1 MKLKGAGFLPI
12 FAIAFFFSSAFSDK
26 LVEVSVQ
33 ITKLRFLPSASS
45 DTRGF
50 ARQGQRF
57 VVDAESGPWYRIR
70 LYNSIVWISKDAVT
84 VLESS
89 ETPPP
94 NAIVRAR
101 SATPA
106 TPGQANGTR
115 PPTIRSGAPTGGPVG
130 TPPTVQT
137 AEASTTQ
144 TSVVTDSLKPAT
156 SATADSPAFG
166 QTQVPRPMPT
176 FKPGRP
182 APLAGQYAV
191 RQQKKEVKPTATRTW
206 ISQFSRMPQVPSGE
220 AASELGFFKIVTMD
234 ASVVYWPETSARLLV
249 KAKRGD
255 FFVVRETTDTWC
267 KIVVR
272 DTAGWVLRVK
282 GAITDKPETRLF
294 DEFQVIL
301 AIAAFIILIAL
312 ITLVVILI
320 LRRARRKPQRLE
332 AFHAFIISK
341 TPPTIQCII
350 SNKTISLEKYLQAIG
365 FSVRTVHDLAAAQR
379 HVVKAVT
386 DIVFIDWNISDDIPG
401 TVEVL
406 FANFEE
412 QKLPLAIFF
421 NVPDLSSIPLIPVL
435 LRAYHLGASFS
446 DHDISKLITPTIL
459 SKTSPKSGAGSALEG
474 DIAEGNLPEILQFI
488 EIGKKTGCLLIET
501 TSPLGMIYF
510 NQGRI
515 VHSAAANN
523 LLGKD
528 AINLLL
534 GLTQGHFRFLL
545 NKEPKVMD
553 MNLSTLEVLME
564 WTKAEDEAHRD

>member
-1 MKLKGAGFLPI
+1 MKLKGAGFIPI
-12 FAIAFFFSSAFSDK
+12 FAIAFFFSSAFSEK

-50 ARQGQRF
+50 ARKGQRF

-70 LYNSIVWISKDAVT
+70 LYNSIVWISKDAVK

-89 ETPPP
+89 EAPPP
-94 NAIVRAR
+94 DAVVKAK
-101 SATPA
+101 STTPA
-106 TPGQANGTR
+106 TTGQVSGAH
-115 PPTIRSGAPTGGPVG
+115 PQTIRSGTAPVG
-130 TPPTVQT
+130 IQPSVQM

-144 TSVVTDSLKPAT
+144 TSAAPDSLKAAV
-156 SATADSPAFG
+156 SESVDSPASG
-166 QTQVPRPMPT
+166 QTPSSHTTPT
-176 FKPGRP
+176 FKPGRTTSP
-182 APLAGQYAV
+182 PVQYTAK
-191 RQQKKEVKPTATRTW
+191 QQKKEVKPTATRTW
-206 ISQFSRMPQVPSGE
+206 FSQFSRMPQVPSGE
-220 AASELGFFKIVTMD
+220 AGNELGFFKVVTMD

-282 GAITDKPETRLF
+282 GSITDKPEAGLV
-294 DEFQVIL
+294 DEFQIIL
-301 AIAAFIILIAL
+301 AIAVFIILIAL
-312 ITLVVILI
+312 VTLIVILI
-320 LRRARRKPQRLE
+320 LRRARSKPQRVE
-332 AFHAFIISK
+332 AFHAFIIAK
-341 TPPTIQCII
+341 TPPNIQCII

-379 HVVKAVT
+379 YVAKAIT

-406 FANFEE
+406 FANYDENK
-412 QKLPLAIFF
+412 QPLAIFF

-435 LRAYHLGASFS
+435 LRAYHLGSSFS

-459 SKTSPKSGAGSALEG
+459 SKTSPKAGAGSALEG
-474 DIAEGNLPEILQFI
+474 DIAEGNLPEIMQFI

-510 NQGRI
+510 NQGRM
-515 VHSAAANN
+515 VHAAAANN
-523 LLGKD
+523 LQGKD
-528 AINLLL
+528 AINSLL

-545 NKEPKVMD
+545 NKEPKVID
-553 MNLSTLEVLME
+553 LNLSTLEVLME

>member
-12 FAIAFFFSSAFSDK
+12 FVIALFFNSAFSEK

-50 ARQGQRF
+50 ARLGQRF

-70 LYNSIVWISKDAVT
+70 LYNSVVWISKDAVM
-84 VLESS
+84 VLENTEARPSAPVVKAKPP
-89 ETPPP
+89 TP
-94 NAIVRAR
+94 
-101 SATPA
+101 S
-106 TPGQANGTR
+106 TPGQISGTQ
-115 PPTIRSGAPTGGPVG
+115 PQTIRSGSGPG
-130 TPPTVQT
+130 TPAALQPAIQT
-137 AEASTTQ
+137 AEASTTPA
-144 TSVVTDSLKPAT
+144 SAASDSLKAAALEAT
-156 SATADSPAFG
+156 DSPAVS
-166 QTQVPRPMPT
+166 QTPLSRPTPT
-176 FKPGRP
+176 FRPGRP
-182 APLAGQYAV
+182 SYSSGQYAAK
-191 RQQKKEVKPTATRTW
+191 QQKKEVKPTATRTW
-206 ISQFSRMPQVPSGE
+206 FSQFSGMPQVPSGE
-220 AASELGFFKIVTMD
+220 TGNELGFFQIVTVE
-234 ASVVYWPETSARLLV
+234 ASVVYWPETSAMLLV
-249 KAKRGD
+249 KAKKGD
-255 FFVVRETTDTWC
+255 FFVARETTDTWC

-282 GAITDKPETRLF
+282 GSLTDKPRVGRI

-301 AIAAFIILIAL
+301 AIAAFIIIIAL
-312 ITLVVILI
+312 VTLLVLLI
-320 LRRARRKPQRLE
+320 RRRTRGKPQRIE
-332 AFHAFIISK
+332 AFHAFIIAK
-341 TPPTIQCII
+341 MPPNIQCII

-365 FSVRTVHDLAAAQR
+365 FSVRTVHDLAAAHR
-379 HVVKAVT
+379 HVAKAVT

-412 QKLPLAIFF
+412 QKQPLAIFF

-459 SKTSPKSGAGSALEG
+459 SKTSPKTGAGSALEG

-488 EIGKKTGCLLIET
+488 EIGKKSGCLLIET

-515 VHSAAANN
+515 VHAAAANN
-523 LLGKD
+523 LQSKD
-528 AINLLL
+528 AINSLL

-545 NKEPKVMD
+545 NKEPKTMD
-553 MNLSTLEVLME
+553 LNLSTLEVLME
-564 WTKAEDEAHRD
+564 WTKAEDEAHRG

>member
-1 MKLKGAGFLPI
+1 MRLKGAGFLPI
-12 FAIAFFFSSAFSDK
+12 FVIALFINSAFGDK

-70 LYNSIVWISKDAVT
+70 LYNSIVWISKDAVK

-89 ETPPP
+89 EAPAATANARPVTPATGGTPPSTVRSGTGPVVPTIQPGGQSMAASTTRTSTVPDSPKPAATGESLIPAPTPPP
-94 NAIVRAR
+94 RVTRPAR
-101 SATPA
+101 TFS
-106 TPGQANGTR
+106 PGQ
-115 PPTIRSGAPTGGPVG
+115 
-130 TPPTVQT
+130 
-137 AEASTTQ
+137 
-144 TSVVTDSLKPAT
+144 
-156 SATADSPAFG
+156 SAAR
-166 QTQVPRPMPT
+166 QPR
-176 FKPGRP
+176 R
-182 APLAGQYAV
+182 
-191 RQQKKEVKPTATRTW
+191 EEKPTATQTW
-206 ISQFSRMPQVPSGE
+206 FSQFSRIPQVPSGE
-220 AASELGFFKIVTMD
+220 AGNELGFFQIDTMD
-234 ASVVYWPETSARLLV
+234 ASIVYWPETSAKLLV
-249 KAKRGD
+249 KAKKGD
-255 FFVVRETTDTWC
+255 IFFARETTDTWC

-282 GAITDKPETRLF
+282 GILTDKPKAKRI
-294 DEFQVIL
+294 DELLIILAVAAFLIFTALVIL
-301 AIAAFIILIAL
+301 L
-312 ITLVVILI
+312 VILV
-320 LRRARRKPQRLE
+320 RRRVRGKPKQAE
-332 AFHAFIISK
+332 AFHAFIIAK
-341 TPPTIQCII
+341 TPPNIQCII

-365 FSVRTVHDLAAAQR
+365 FSVRTAHDLGAAQR
-379 HVVKAVT
+379 HVAKSVT
-386 DIVFIDWNISDDIPG
+386 DIVFIDWNIADDIPG

-406 FANFEE
+406 FANFDE

-501 TSPLGMIYF
+501 ASPVGMIYF
-510 NQGRI
+510 TQGRI
-515 VHSAAANN
+515 VHAAAANN
-523 LLGKD
+523 LQGKD
-528 AINLLL
+528 AINSLL

-545 NKEPKVMD
+545 NKEPKISD
-553 MNLSTLEVLME
+553 LNLSTLEVLME

>member
-1 MKLKGAGFLPI
+1 MKLKGAGFIPI
-12 FAIAFFFSSAFSDK
+12 FAIAFFFSSAFSEK

-84 VLESS
+84 VLETS

-94 NAIVRAR
+94 NAVVKAR

-115 PPTIRSGAPTGGPVG
+115 PQTIRSGAATGAPVG
-130 TPPTVQT
+130 IPPTVQM

-144 TSVVTDSLKPAT
+144 TSAAPDSLKT
-156 SATADSPAFG
+156 ATAEAVDSPASS
-166 QTQVPRPMPT
+166 QMQSSHTSPT
-176 FKPGRP
+176 FKPGRTTSSP
-182 APLAGQYAV
+182 GQYAV

-206 ISQFSRMPQVPSGE
+206 FSQFSRMPQVPSGE
-220 AASELGFFKIVTMD
+220 AGKDLGFFKVLTLD
-234 ASVVYWPETSARLLV
+234 ASVVYWPETSARLLA

-282 GAITDKPETRLF
+282 GSITDKPEAGLV
-294 DEFQVIL
+294 DEFQIIL
-301 AIAAFIILIAL
+301 AIAVFIIFIAL
-312 ITLVVILI
+312 VTLVVILI
-320 LRRARRKPQRLE
+320 LRRTRSKPQRIE
-332 AFHAFIISK
+332 AFHAFIIAK
-341 TPPTIQCII
+341 TPPNIQCII

-365 FSVRTVHDLAAAQR
+365 FSVRTVHDLSAAQR

-406 FANFEE
+406 FANFDE
-412 QKLPLAIFF
+412 QKQPLAIFY

-459 SKTSPKSGAGSALEG
+459 SKTSPKAGAGSALEG
-474 DIAEGNLPEILQFI
+474 DIAEGNLPEIMQFI

-515 VHSAAANN
+515 VHAAAANN
-523 LLGKD
+523 LQSKD
-528 AINLLL
+528 AINSLL

-545 NKEPKVMD
+545 NKEPKVID
-553 MNLSTLEVLME
+553 LNLSTLEVLME
-564 WTKAEDEAHRD
+564 WTKTEDEAHRD